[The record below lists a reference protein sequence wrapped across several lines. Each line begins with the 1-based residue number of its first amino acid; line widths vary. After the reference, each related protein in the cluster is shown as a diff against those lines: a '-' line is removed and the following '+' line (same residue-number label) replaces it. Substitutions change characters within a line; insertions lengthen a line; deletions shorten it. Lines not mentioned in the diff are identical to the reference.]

1 MDSVDVSIEVS
12 YSAPEDF
19 SLQAPYYRA
28 ASALTLSCVVAE
40 DNGGLFYQWTSTC
53 QGSCFV
59 QGASSQRVSTHA
71 LHSRDSGVHTCT
83 VYDGLG
89 CTGNASIT
97 VHVSGKQCF
106 IKIFY
111 IYQLRRMFLC
121 VLGVGIHVLHNHE
134 ILSNNDIITAHA
146 DGRLSHFY
154 CISATQRFSVG
165 NLIGPTGVDV
175 TRSTTDPFLV
185 TRSGSSDPGVLQV
198 RSHGVTNDD
207 DEGVYTCRIPNEF
220 NTMTNVNVGIYGH
233 NYNG

>member
-1 MDSVDVSIEVS
+1 MFSLAVCETVDSVDVSIEVS

-97 VHVSGKQCF
+97 VHVSGK
-106 IKIFY
+106 
-111 IYQLRRMFLC
+111 LC
-121 VLGVGIHVLHNHE
+121 LTVYALH
-134 ILSNNDIITAHA
+134 
-146 DGRLSHFY
+146 
-154 CISATQRFSVG
+154 
-165 NLIGPTGVDV
+165 
-175 TRSTTDPFLV
+175 
-185 TRSGSSDPGVLQV
+185 
-198 RSHGVTNDD
+198 
-207 DEGVYTCRIPNEF
+207 
-220 NTMTNVNVGIYGH
+220 
-233 NYNG
+233 